1 MKRHSNG
8 KGFTLIELLAV
19 LAIIGI
25 LMGLVGTAAQQSRQR
40 AYKAKAGAETQQIAA
55 AFKSYWI
62 ANGKWPISAGGGY
75 RDLTKSLMVE
85 LLGEGPSGVV
95 YLDVPADA
103 FDDDTFV
110 DPWGNP
116 YKVKIEAVETPQSV
130 DVYECA
136 ISFPNHFRN
145 YYDDTVWADAYGE
158 TD

>member
-1 MKRHSNG
+1 MKRFSNG

-40 AYKAKAGAETQQIAA
+40 AYKAKAGAETQQIAT

-62 ANGKWPISAGGGY
+62 ANGKWPISDGGGY
-75 RDLTKSLMVE
+75 RDLTKSLLTE
-85 LLGEGPSGVV
+85 LIGEGSSGIV
-95 YLDVPADA
+95 YLDVPEDA

-116 YKVKIEAVETPQSV
+116 YKVKIDPVEEPES
-130 DVYECA
+130 DEVYECA
-136 ISFPNHFRN
+136 ISFPNHFRY
-145 YYDDTVWADAYGE
+145 YYDSLGGGDTGGSN
-158 TD
+158 

>member
-1 MKRHSNG
+1 MKRN
-8 KGFTLIELLAV
+8 KTGFTLIELLAV

-62 ANGKWPISAGGGY
+62 AKGKWPITAGGDFK
-75 RDLTKSLMVE
+75 DLTKDMLKE
-85 LLGEGPSGVV
+85 LIGNGTDGIV
-95 YLDVPADA
+95 YLDVPEDA
-103 FDDDTFV
+103 FDDNVFV

-116 YKVKIEAVETPQSV
+116 YKVKIEAVETPESV

-136 ISFPNHFRN
+136 IAFPNHFRN
-145 YYDDTVWADAYGE
+145 YYDDIVWAEAEGN
-158 TD
+158 